1 VTARIIHVVDDDPVV
16 RETLVWMLEAV
27 GFAARAHGDTASV
40 PVETGS
46 CVILDEDLG
55 VNGSGLDRVDPVT
68 GRLAHHPVV
77 LLTGRAGD
85 SVTRKRA
92 QLVGVRHLLGK
103 PVQIAHLI
111 SAVEAAINDPG

>member
-1 VTARIIHVVDDDPVV
+1 MTARVIHVVDDDPVV

-27 GFAARAHGDTASV
+27 GFAAQAHGDTETV
-40 PVETGS
+40 PVETGA

-55 VNGSGLDRVDPVT
+55 AKGSGLDRVDPVS

-85 SVTRKRA
+85 SFTRERA
-92 QLVGVRHLLGK
+92 AQVGIQHLLGK

-111 SAVEAAINDPG
+111 SAVEAAIHDAR

>member
-1 VTARIIHVVDDDPVV
+1 MTARTIHVVDDDPVV

-27 GFAARAHGDTASV
+27 GFAAQAHRDAESV

-55 VNGSGLDRVDPVT
+55 VKGSGLDRVDPVT

-85 SVTRKRA
+85 SRTRKRA
-92 QLVGVRHLLGK
+92 ELVGVRHLLGK
-103 PVQIAHLI
+103 PVEIARLI
-111 SAVEAAINDPG
+111 SAVEAAMNEAR